1 MSDYRSRHLTA
12 DGRVCSATH
21 VILFPTKDNS
31 IPSRLFGSW
40 GADCGAPSITHDP
53 VECGVCLPADT
64 WFEGAANTWDATCT
78 TCEGAKGFEG
88 ADHSDEPTRWYP
100 CPDCEGTGVDE
111 TVPLRLVG
119 AGSIV
124 TPQPD
129 HWKYGKWSGRLLLI
143 LLSDRA
149 GWWST
154 GLYRHGGDPARME
167 TVPTDLSGW
176 QVVRP
181 VPPVLTRLGTGGTS

>member
-100 CPDCEGTGVDE
+100 CPTCNGTGVDE
-111 TVPLRLVG
+111 TIPLHMIG
-119 AGSIV
+119 IGSV
-124 TPQPD
+124 LAHPD
-129 HWKYGKWSGRLLLI
+129 YAEFRCVVIARDASGCPKVAAVDTDGGLR
-143 LLSDRA
+143 SSFVAWDDGWTVARA
-149 GWWST
+149 
-154 GLYRHGGDPARME
+154 
-167 TVPTDLSGW
+167 
-176 QVVRP
+176 
-181 VPPVLTRLGTGGTS
+181 VPPAHTEATP